1 MITSKLPSC
10 FETFIT
16 AIDHDIKSSETKN
29 LPRDNLTISKREA
42 LLDLPKKNDTIIP
55 KTDKG
60 GALVIDEAN
69 RQLNDNQLD
78 FNPIKLHTEKK
89 IRNKQ
94 LEKGKPLGFKSS
106 KLSFRWEN

>member
-1 MITSKLPSC
+1 M
-10 FETFIT
+10 
-16 AIDHDIKSSETKN
+16 SE
-29 LPRDNLTISKREA
+29 REA
-42 LLDLPKKNDTIIP
+42 LLDLPKRNDTIIP

-69 RQLNDNQLD
+69 RQLNDTNNYDQLD
-78 FNPIKLHTEKK
+78 FNPIKLHTEKR